1 MAGLARWEDQPSP
14 EEAMNACWPGSE
26 ISLLEPL
33 NQLGGVALLTL
44 AFLRRLFRRPFEVE
58 AFVAELEHIGYESTG
73 VVGLLGLFT
82 GMVMVVQTGQTMKR
96 WGTEAYVS
104 EGVALVILREL
115 GPVLAGFLVAGRIGS
130 GIAAEIGAMA
140 VSEQIDAMKSLGAN
154 PVKKLVVP
162 KVVAGMVCLP
172 MLAALAD
179 LIGILGGMVM
189 AMTMLNVPPAFYLSR
204 IQDEVVIGDFMSGI
218 IKTVVFGGIITMVAC
233 FYGLRTTGGTVGVGR
248 SATQSVV
255 MSCILIL
262 AADLIITSAL
272 VAIFGS
278 GRI

>member
-1 MAGLARWEDQPSP
+1 MRPLLLWLG
-14 EEAMNACWPGSE
+14 G
-26 ISLLEPL
+26 SLLDVL
-33 NQLGGVALLTL
+33 SQLGGVALLGC
-44 AFLRRLFRRPFEVE
+44 AFLRRLFRRRFETQTFAGEVRR
-58 AFVAELEHIGYESTG
+58 IGYESTG

-82 GMVMVVQTGQTMKR
+82 GMVMVVQTGETMKR

-115 GPVLAGFLVAGRIGS
+115 GPVLAAFLVAGRIGS
-130 GIAAEIGAMA
+130 GIAAELGAMA
-140 VSEQIDAMKSLGAN
+140 VSEQIDAMKSLGAD

-172 MLAALAD
+172 MLTALAD
-179 LIGILGGMVM
+179 LMSLLGGMVM
-189 AMTMLNVPPAFYLSR
+189 AMTMLHVPPVFFFSR
-204 IQDEVVIGDFMSGI
+204 IQEEVTVGDFMSGF
-218 IKTVVFGGIITMVAC
+218 IKTVAFGGIIAVVAC

-262 AADLIITSAL
+262 AADLIITSTL

-278 GRI
+278 GTV

>member
-1 MAGLARWEDQPSP
+1 MKRQLAWLGE
-14 EEAMNACWPGSE
+14 
-26 ISLLEPL
+26 SLLDPL
-33 NQLGGVALLTL
+33 SQLGGVALLTG
-44 AFLRRLFRRPFEVE
+44 AFLRRLFRRSFELD
-58 AFVAELEHIGYESTG
+58 AFIAEVQRIGYQSTA

-82 GMVMVVQTGQTMKR
+82 GMVMVVQTGQAMKR

-130 GIAAEIGAMA
+130 GIAAELGAMA
-140 VSEQIDAMKSLGAN
+140 VSEQIDAMKSLGAD
-154 PVKKLVVP
+154 PIQKLVVP
-162 KVVAGMVCLP
+162 KVVAGAVCLP
-172 MLAALAD
+172 MLTALAD

-189 AMTMLNVPPAFYLSR
+189 AVTMLNVPPAFYLSR
-204 IQDEVVIGDFMSGI
+204 IQDAVVIGDFMSGI
-218 IKTVVFGGIITMVAC
+218 VKTVAFGGIIAMVAC

-262 AADLIITSAL
+262 MADLIITSTF
-272 VAIFGS
+272 VAISGS
-278 GRI
+278 GQI

>member
-1 MAGLARWEDQPSP
+1 MKRLLNWLGE
-14 EEAMNACWPGSE
+14 
-26 ISLLEPL
+26 SLLDPL
-33 NQLGGVALLTL
+33 SQLGGVALLAC
-44 AFLRRLFRRPFEVE
+44 AFLRRLFRRPFELA
-58 AFVAELEHIGYESTG
+58 AFTAELERIGYQSAS

-82 GMVMVVQTGQTMKR
+82 GMTMIVQTGQTLKR
-96 WGTEAYVS
+96 WGGEAYAS

-140 VSEQIDAMKSLGAN
+140 VSEQIDAMKSLGAD

-162 KVVAGMVCLP
+162 KVAAGMFCLP
-172 MLAALAD
+172 LLAALAD

-189 AMTMLNVPPAFYLSR
+189 AMTMLNVPPVFYLSR
-204 IQDEVVIGDFMSGI
+204 IQDEVVVGDFMSGI
-218 IKTVVFGGIITMVAC
+218 IKTAAFGAIITLVAC
-233 FYGLRTTGGTVGVGR
+233 FYGLRTTDGTVGVGR

-262 AADLIITSAL
+262 AADLIITATL
-272 VAIFGS
+272 VAISGS
-278 GRI
+278 ARI

>member
-1 MAGLARWEDQPSP
+1 MKRFLAWLGE
-14 EEAMNACWPGSE
+14 
-26 ISLLEPL
+26 SLLEPL
-33 NQLGGVALLTL
+33 NQLGGVAMLTL
-44 AFLRRLFRRPFEVE
+44 ACLRRVTRRPFERA
-58 AFVAELEHIGYESTG
+58 AFVAELQRIGYESIN

-82 GMVMVVQTGQTMKR
+82 GMVMVVQTGETMKR

-140 VSEQIDAMKSLGAN
+140 VSEQIDAMKSLGAD

-162 KVVAGMVCLP
+162 KVLAGMVCLP
-172 MLAALAD
+172 LLAALAD
-179 LIGILGGMVM
+179 VIGILGGMVM
-189 AMTMLNVPPAFYLSR
+189 AMTMLNVPPAFYFSR
-204 IQDEVVIGDFMSGI
+204 IQEEVAIGDFMSGF
-218 IKTVVFGGIITMVAC
+218 IKTIAFGGIITMVAC
-233 FYGLRTTGGTVGVGR
+233 LYGLRTTGGTVGVGR

-262 AADLIITSAL
+262 AADLIMTSAL

>member
-1 MAGLARWEDQPSP
+1 MKQLLAWLEGL
-14 EEAMNACWPGSE
+14 
-26 ISLLEPL
+26 LLEPL
-33 NQLGGVALLTL
+33 AWLGGLLLEPLDQLGGVALLTL
-44 AFLRRLFRRPFEVE
+44 AFMRRVFRRPFEIR
-58 AFVAELEHIGYESTG
+58 AFIIELQRIGYQSSA
-73 VVGLLGLFT
+73 VVAFLGLFM
-82 GMVMVVQTGQTMKR
+82 GMVMVVQTGETMKR

-130 GIAAEIGAMA
+130 GIAAELGAMA
-140 VSEQIDAMKSLGAN
+140 VSEQIDAMKSLGAD

-162 KVVAGMVCLP
+162 KVVAGMVSLP
-172 MLAALAD
+172 MLTALAD

-189 AMTMLNVPPAFYLSR
+189 AMTMLHVPPVFYFSR
-204 IQDEVVIGDFMSGI
+204 IQDEVVIGDFMSGM
-218 IKTVVFGGIITMVAC
+218 IKTVAFGGIISMVAC

-255 MSCILIL
+255 ASCILIL
-262 AADLIITSAL
+262 AADLIITSTL

-278 GRI
+278 GSV

>member
-1 MAGLARWEDQPSP
+1 MNRLLAWLGD
-14 EEAMNACWPGSE
+14 
-26 ISLLEPL
+26 SLLEPL
-33 NQLGGVALLTL
+33 EHLGGVALLTL
-44 AFLRRLFRRPFEVE
+44 SFLRRLFRRPFEHE
-58 AFVAELEHIGYESTG
+58 AFRAELERIGYESTG

-82 GMVMVVQTGQTMKR
+82 GMVMVVQTGETMKR

-130 GIAAEIGAMA
+130 GIAAEIGSMA
-140 VSEQIDAMKSLGAN
+140 VSEQIDAMKSLGAD

-162 KVVAGMVCLP
+162 KVLAGMVCLP
-172 MLAALAD
+172 LLAALAD

-189 AMTMLNVPPAFYLSR
+189 AMTMLHVPPAFYFSR
-204 IQDEVVIGDFMSGI
+204 IREEVVVGDFMSGF
-218 IKTVVFGGIITMVAC
+218 IKTVVFGGIIAMVAC
-233 FYGLRTTGGTVGVGR
+233 LYGLRTTGGTVGVGR

-262 AADLIITSAL
+262 AADLVITSAL

-278 GRI
+278 GRV

>member
-1 MAGLARWEDQPSP
+1 MRRLLAWLGE
-14 EEAMNACWPGSE
+14 
-26 ISLLEPL
+26 SLLDPL
-33 NQLGGVALLTL
+33 GQLGGVALLTL
-44 AFLRRLFRRPFEVE
+44 AFLRRVFRRPFESR
-58 AFVAELEHIGYESTG
+58 AFIAELQRIGYQSSG

-82 GMVMVVQTGQTMKR
+82 GMVMVVQTGETMKR

-115 GPVLAGFLVAGRIGS
+115 GPVLAGFLVAGRVGS
-130 GIAAEIGAMA
+130 GIAAELGAMA
-140 VSEQIDAMKSLGAN
+140 VSEQIDAMKSLGAD

-172 MLAALAD
+172 MLTALAD

-189 AMTMLNVPPAFYLSR
+189 AMTMLNVPPAFYFSR
-204 IQDEVVIGDFMSGI
+204 IQDEVVIGDFMSGM
-218 IKTVVFGGIITMVAC
+218 IKTVAFGGIIAMVAC

-262 AADLIITSAL
+262 AADLIITSTL

-278 GRI
+278 GKV

>member
-1 MAGLARWEDQPSP
+1 MKRLLAWLGE
-14 EEAMNACWPGSE
+14 
-26 ISLLEPL
+26 SLLDPL
-33 NQLGGVALLTL
+33 SQLGGVALLTG
-44 AFLRRLFRRPFEVE
+44 AFLRRLFRRPFELE
-58 AFVAELEHIGYESTG
+58 AFIAELERIGYQSTA

-82 GMVMVVQTGQTMKR
+82 GMVMVVQTGQAMKR

-130 GIAAEIGAMA
+130 GIAAELGAMA
-140 VSEQIDAMKSLGAN
+140 VSEQIDAMKSLGAD
-154 PVKKLVVP
+154 PIKKLVVP
-162 KVVAGMVCLP
+162 KVLAGMLCLP
-172 MLAALAD
+172 MLTALAD

-189 AMTMLNVPPAFYLSR
+189 AATMLSIKPAFYMSR
-204 IQDEVVIGDFMSGI
+204 IQETVEIGDFMSGLL
-218 IKTVVFGGIITMVAC
+218 KTAVFGAIITIVAC
-233 FYGLRTTGGTVGVGR
+233 FFGLRTTGGTVGVGR

-262 AADLIITSAL
+262 VADLVITSAL

-278 GRI
+278 GQI